1 LRRVAS
7 APSIPGIR
15 TSIST
20 TSGARAPTSSTA
32 SAPLLADLTLGTG
45 WLSPP
50 MLVWFLVC
58 SAMLALRIRRSFAR
72 GMDGLQ
78 TAERS

>member
-1 LRRVAS
+1 
-7 APSIPGIR
+7 
-15 TSIST
+15 
-20 TSGARAPTSSTA
+20 
-32 SAPLLADLTLGTG
+32 
-45 WLSPP
+45 